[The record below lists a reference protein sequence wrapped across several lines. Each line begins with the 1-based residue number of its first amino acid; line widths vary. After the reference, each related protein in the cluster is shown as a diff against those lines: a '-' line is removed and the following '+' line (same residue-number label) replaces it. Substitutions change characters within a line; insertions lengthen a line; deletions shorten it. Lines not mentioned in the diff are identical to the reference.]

1 MQPKYKFRVPAC
13 IDWGT
18 SRRTSPEWDSFGA
31 IEATPLTPPYAGNRQ
46 WQLWGD
52 GARVPGGHGTRNGR
66 LQAAGRIVWAV
77 SDPQGGPRVADGA
90 CTRLSVS
97 WGPRTGL
104 GTEAPG
110 EDRCCSA
117 VEVHLRVLRT
127 ARVVSRPAGTP
138 RRVSRLHGP
147 IHVPF
152 RVRKHLVH
160 AHRLLEARDPY
171 RGADVVLAART
182 STRSTF
188 SSHYRGHRARP
199 IQTHH
204 EPLRNGFRARA
215 GHLDD
220 HRSRNDLKSTKST
233 VFFRPPAHVTP
244 ANASNR
250 GCRKSHM
257 DHRPRRNKEWVT
269 RGRRGGSTRSQTPE
283 RALETSF
290 QSQPGKS

>member
-1 MQPKYKFRVPAC
+1 MA
-13 IDWGT
+13 
-18 SRRTSPEWDSFGA
+18 
-31 IEATPLTPPYAGNRQ
+31 N
-46 WQLWGD
+46 
-52 GARVPGGHGTRNGR
+52 
-66 LQAAGRIVWAV
+66 
-77 SDPQGGPRVADGA
+77 GA

-97 WGPRTGL
+97 LGPRTGP

-147 IHVPF
+147 IHVPL

-204 EPLRNGFRARA
+204 EPLQTGFAPAPATSTTTEAETTSNRPNQPFFFARRRTSRPRTRQTEA
-215 GHLDD
+215 VESLIWTIGHVE
-220 HRSRNDLKSTKST
+220 TKSGS
-233 VFFRPPAHVTP
+233 PGADE
-244 ANASNR
+244 AA
-250 GCRKSHM
+250 
-257 DHRPRRNKEWVT
+257 RRAPK
-269 RGRRGGSTRSQTPE
+269 RQRE
-283 RALETSF
+283 RLRTS
-290 QSQPGKS
+290 

>member
-1 MQPKYKFRVPAC
+1 MYRGGVA
-13 IDWGT
+13 
-18 SRRTSPEWDSFGA
+18 
-31 IEATPLTPPYAGNRQ
+31 
-46 WQLWGD
+46 
-52 GARVPGGHGTRNGR
+52 PGMAASG
-66 LQAAGRIVWAV
+66 QAAGRIVWAV
-77 SDPQGGPRVADGA
+77 SDPQGGPRVANGA

-127 ARVVSRPAGTP
+127 ARAVSRPAGTP

-147 IHVPF
+147 IHVPL

-188 SSHYRGHRARP
+188 TSHYRGRRARP

-215 GHLDD
+215 GHLDN

-283 RALETSF
+283 RALENFLRPRFNPSRGKVDFGTTSVLD
-290 QSQPGKS
+290 

>member
-1 MQPKYKFRVPAC
+1 M
-13 IDWGT
+13 
-18 SRRTSPEWDSFGA
+18 
-31 IEATPLTPPYAGNRQ
+31 
-46 WQLWGD
+46 
-52 GARVPGGHGTRNGR
+52 
-66 LQAAGRIVWAV
+66 
-77 SDPQGGPRVADGA
+77 ADGA

-97 WGPRTGL
+97 WGPRTGP
-104 GTEAPG
+104 GTEALG
-110 EDRCCSA
+110 EDRRCSA

-147 IHVPF
+147 IHVPL

-188 SSHYRGHRARP
+188 TTHYRGRRARP

-233 VFFRPPAHVTP
+233 VFFARRRT
-244 ANASNR
+244 S
-250 GCRKSHM
+250 
-257 DHRPRRNKEWVT
+257 RPRT
-269 RGRRGGSTRSQTPE
+269 RQTEAVESLIWTIGHVETKSGSPGADEAARRAPKRQRE
-283 RALETSF
+283 AQRALETSF

>member
-1 MQPKYKFRVPAC
+1 MG
-13 IDWGT
+13 W
-18 SRRTSPEWDSFGA
+18 SSPESA
-31 IEATPLTPPYAGNRQ
+31 VAL
-46 WQLWGD
+46 
-52 GARVPGGHGTRNGR
+52 PGRCAAPVCGTRNGR

-97 WGPRTGL
+97 WGARTGP

-138 RRVSRLHGP
+138 RRASRLHGP
-147 IHVPF
+147 IHVPL

-188 SSHYRGHRARP
+188 TMHYRGRRARP

-204 EPLRNGFRARA
+204 EPLRNGSRARA
-215 GHLDD
+215 GHLDN

-233 VFFRPPAHVTP
+233 VFFARRRT
-244 ANASNR
+244 S
-250 GCRKSHM
+250 
-257 DHRPRRNKEWVT
+257 RPRT
-269 RGRRGGSTRSQTPE
+269 RQTEAVESLIWTIGHVETKSGSPGADEAARRAPKRQRE
-283 RALETSF
+283 RLRTS
-290 QSQPGKS
+290 